1 MKDGL
6 TSDGRLFMKLGEG
19 DIVKI
24 FLVMKILHNLQ
35 VGLQGLDFGGEV
47 FCDLLD
53 RFITREEVECLIDV
67 PPENVNASEL
77 FYQLDLEGGPVNDVV
92 ERSSFSKRDGLLGE
106 SHFNIILSLGQVE
119 PVQDGRQPGV
129 EICRLATPGRCVQF
143 GRFETGTRL
152 EAVLRG
158 GRGVSCVGG
167 VGVDDVICGLITGL
181 KVGAIVHEELQ
192 IGVQLVKELF
202 G

>member
-1 MKDGL
+1 M
-6 TSDGRLFMKLGEG
+6 
-19 DIVKI
+19 
-24 FLVMKILHNLQ
+24 
-35 VGLQGLDFGGEV
+35 QGLDFGGEI
-47 FCDLLD
+47 FSALLD
-53 RFITREEVECLIDV
+53 RLVTREEVECLIDV
-67 PPENVNASEL
+67 SPENIYASKF
-77 FYQLDLEGGPVNDVV
+77 FYQLDLEGGPVNDVAKK
-92 ERSSFSKRDGLLGE
+92 SSFGKGDGILSE
-106 SHFNIILSLGQVE
+106 SHFNIIFSLSRVE

-129 EICRLATPGRCVQF
+129 EVCRLATPGRCIKLR
-143 GRFETGTRL
+143 RFETGTRL

-158 GRGVSCVGG
+158 GRRVSCVGG